1 MVTQAL
7 VSYCC
12 VSISAEKDFS
22 ASGYF
27 SLIALY
33 YTIRN
38 FNGKPDFVGCLL
50 VKNGLWPADF
60 SIMYTYY
67 WYKMF
72 KITVHCREVSGPES
86 VFNQ

>member
-1 MVTQAL
+1 MQKLAAKT
-7 VSYCC
+7 VSYTM
-12 VSISAEKDFS
+12 K
-22 ASGYF
+22 
-27 SLIALY
+27 
-33 YTIRN
+33 N
-38 FNGKPDFVGCLL
+38 FNGKPDFVRCLL
-50 VKNGLWPADF
+50 VQNGLWPADF

>member
-1 MVTQAL
+1 MKIDSRKVGASTITRI
-7 VSYCC
+7 VIY
-12 VSISAEKDFS
+12 ISN
-22 ASGYF
+22 
-27 SLIALY
+27 
-33 YTIRN
+33 TIRN

-86 VFNQ
+86 VLNQ